1 MANRLIRSLQKFCWD
16 QGSFSVGSFSL
27 ERFLARPVISNF
39 FWKTVVP
46 AFDAVVVV
54 VVVVA
59 LVVDPIC
66 LIPGR

>member
-1 MANRLIRSLQKFCWD
+1 M
-16 QGSFSVGSFSL
+16 
-27 ERFLARPVISNF
+27 ISNF

-54 VVVVA
+54 VVAAV
-59 LVVDPIC
+59 VVDPIC